1 MLTPRYVR
9 IKKFAELTGWT
20 EKAVYMK
27 MHTGVW
33 IEGQQYKKAPDGNP
47 VIDLE
52 GYERW
57 VEGGL
62 EAALNLGP
70 ARSV

>member
-1 MLTPRYVR
+1 MLTPKYVR

-27 MHTGVW
+27 IHDGVW
-33 IEGQQYKKAPDGNP
+33 IEGQQYRRAPDSNI
-47 VIDLE
+47 VVDLE

-57 VEGGL
+57 VEAGRVAVSSL
-62 EAALNLGP
+62 
-70 ARSV
+70 